1 MVLYVCVAMQRLLM
15 MRSANRKHAAHDK
28 AQQYVFYIS
37 WLRKMKIV
45 GNSRYQKEANAL
57 LILNL
62 LRRNPTSRVNI
73 AHELGLQNSTVS
85 YNIVRLLE
93 NGSIL
98 EGNPILDPPLQQ
110 GKKGPK
116 ANLMKLNPEFGRVV
130 GIEMMSSLYRIFLSD
145 ITGTPL
151 FKAEFPYST
160 HQVSGS
166 RALFEDLVDEV
177 LVKASEICGTI
188 PLLGVCIAV
197 PGIVMEGNIC
207 IDECWTHGLYK
218 ADFSKFLT
226 RFPFPVIFE
235 NDANCCAVKYLFNNE
250 DAHDSYF
257 YLLSRQHRL
266 EVVPEEIPTI
276 GLGLGIVIRGKLFR
290 GTFARSGEFRSSSL
304 MGTGL
309 PGQVNLTKDQ
319 MLHLETDLSIRKMFI
334 RNLLADLFCTISIF
348 DPRTLY
354 IGGFLATAPYRE
366 TLTEVFQ
373 SELTD
378 SWLQD
383 KWQGE
388 MILVH
393 ETLFDPAEGAADLV
407 LDLLFRVPQIGHTVS
422 DTISWNALLKDIL

>member
-1 MVLYVCVAMQRLLM
+1 
-15 MRSANRKHAAHDK
+15 
-28 AQQYVFYIS
+28 
-37 WLRKMKIV
+37 MKIV

-98 EGNPILDPPLQQ
+98 EGEPIPDPQKKQ
-110 GKKGPK
+110 GRKGPK

-130 GIEMMSSLYRIFLSD
+130 GIEMLSSLYRIFLSD
-145 ITGTPL
+145 ITGNPL
-151 FKAEFPYST
+151 YKAEFPYSI

-166 RALFEDLVDEV
+166 RARFEKLVEEV
-177 LVKASEICGTI
+177 LAKASEICGGI

-197 PGIVMEGNIC
+197 PGIVMEGNTC

-218 ADFSKFLT
+218 AEFSDFLS

-250 DAHDSYF
+250 DSHDSYF

-276 GLGLGIVIRGKLFR
+276 GLGLGVVIRGKLFR
-290 GTFARSGEFRSSSL
+290 GSFARSGEFRSSSL
-304 MGTGL
+304 MGTDL
-309 PGQVNLTKDQ
+309 PGQVNLPKDQ
-319 MLHLETDLSIRKMFI
+319 MLRLETELKYRKIFI

-354 IGGFLATAPYRE
+354 IGGFLASPPYRE
-366 TLTEVFQ
+366 TLTDVFQ
-373 SELTD
+373 TELTD
-378 SWLQD
+378 SWLQE

-407 LDLLFRVPQIGHTVS
+407 LDLLFRVPQIGHTVTE
-422 DTISWNALLKDIL
+422 TIRWNALLKDIL

>member
-1 MVLYVCVAMQRLLM
+1 
-15 MRSANRKHAAHDK
+15 
-28 AQQYVFYIS
+28 
-37 WLRKMKIV
+37 MKIV

-62 LRRNPTSRVNI
+62 LRRQPASRVGI

-98 EGNPILDPPLQQ
+98 EGDPISDSQLQQ

-130 GIEMMSSLYRIFLSD
+130 GVEMLSSYYRIYLSD

-151 FKAEFPYST
+151 FKSELPYTS
-160 HQVSGS
+160 HQVSGD
-166 RALFEDLVDEV
+166 RLRFEDLVTEV
-177 LVKASEICGTI
+177 LAKATDLSGKI

-197 PGIVMEGNIC
+197 PGIVLDGNTC

-218 ADFSKFLT
+218 ADFSDFLSQ
-226 RFPFPVIFE
+226 FSFPVIFE
-235 NDANCCAVKYLFNNE
+235 NDANCCAVKYLFNVE
-250 DAHDSYF
+250 DSRDSYF
-257 YLLSRQHRL
+257 YLLSRLHRP
-266 EVVPEEIPTI
+266 EVVPEEIPTL
-276 GLGLGIVIRGKLFR
+276 GLGLGVVIHGELFR
-290 GTFARSGEFRSSSL
+290 GSFARSGEFRSSSL
-304 MGTGL
+304 MGTGSI
-309 PGQVNLTKDQ
+309 GQVHIAKDA
-319 MLHLETDLSIRKMFI
+319 LLKLDTDLAIRKELI
-334 RNLLADLFCTISIF
+334 RSLLADLFCSISIF
-348 DPRTLY
+348 DPSSLY
-354 IGGFLATAPYRE
+354 IGGFLASPPYRQ

-373 SELTD
+373 KEFMD

-407 LDLLFRVPQIGHTVS
+407 LDMLFRVPQIGHAVQT
-422 DTISWNALLKDIL
+422 DINWNALLRNIQ